1 MQAGLALGDLKS
13 VRELYDLKTLVFLF
27 LIGTVAIFPA
37 IMNRKRTYE

>member
-13 VRELYDLKTLVFLF
+13 VRELYDFKTLVFLF